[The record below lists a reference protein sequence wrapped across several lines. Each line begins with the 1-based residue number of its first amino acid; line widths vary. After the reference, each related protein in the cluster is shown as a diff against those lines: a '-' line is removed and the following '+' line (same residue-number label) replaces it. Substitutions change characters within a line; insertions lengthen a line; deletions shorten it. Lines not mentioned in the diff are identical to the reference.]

1 MTEEGGTKNWVQMF
15 STGNGVIDA
24 ETNTGSYHFDT
35 VADMEEAHLICY
47 LGEGIKAYVPLD
59 EDYMVKNGN
68 QYTIHLMGKS
78 VTITVGR

>member
-1 MTEEGGTKNWVQMF
+1 M
-15 STGNGVIDA
+15 DA